1 MTMQPSDKP
10 DPLKTVWKKISA
22 YLLDAVTQRVPY
34 AGMETGDEIADI
46 PYGRLRDHVRAEP

>member
-1 MTMQPSDKP
+1 MQPSDKP